1 MGSNDNTSKTT
12 DNPSTQVER
21 GTTEQIFKN
30 LMNKFENFFKFNQ
43 NHTNEEVTITISEN
57 NVVLTTQ
64 FGTEYKADKITLA
77 DEEWKLLNERTNEVE
92 KKGRKMFMPKTGNQ
106 HETFDLLDEIDKRL
120 NNDSDF
126 PKTTTTGEEVRLKTT
141 ERENDPQRKNAKN
154 ESSSSSDLQN
164 PVQVG

>member
-30 LMNKFENFFKFNQ
+30 LMKKFENFFKFNQ
-43 NHTNEEVTITISEN
+43 NQTNEAVTITISEN

-64 FGTEYKADKITLA
+64 SGTEYKA
-77 DEEWKLLNERTNEVE
+77 
-92 KKGRKMFMPKTGNQ
+92 
-106 HETFDLLDEIDKRL
+106 DEIDKRL

-126 PKTTTTGEEVRLKTT
+126 PKTTATGEEVRLKTT

-164 PVQVG
+164 PMQVGGNDKLNDVLMKFCTAANSNTKHQSIKRPIIHSQN

>member
-64 FGTEYKADKITLA
+64 SGTEYKADKITLS
-77 DEEWKLLNERTNEVE
+77 DEEWKLLNEQTNEVE
-92 KKGRKMFMPKTGNQ
+92 KKGRKMLMPKTGNQ
-106 HETFDLLDEIDKRL
+106 HETIDLLDEIDKRL